1 MLDDIILD
9 DIIMVRKAAVNNI
22 TNISGL
28 IDNSSCIRTR
38 VNEKRRSNYG
48 KTVQISWFDA
58 SNDF

>member
-1 MLDDIILD
+1 MLD

-38 VNEKRRSNYG
+38 VNEKRRFDYE
-48 KTVQISWFDA
+48 KAVQISWFDA